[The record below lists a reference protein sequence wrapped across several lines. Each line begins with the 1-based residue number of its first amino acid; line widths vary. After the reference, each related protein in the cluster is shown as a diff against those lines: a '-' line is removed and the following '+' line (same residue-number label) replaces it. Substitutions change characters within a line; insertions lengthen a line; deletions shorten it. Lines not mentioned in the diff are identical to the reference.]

1 VDKGIIWIDIETT
14 GLDPSVDGILEI
26 AVVVTDPE
34 LRVEGVY
41 QSVIKPEE
49 DALINMSLKVANMHT
64 VNGLLDELHKGISPK
79 DSAEQIVLMFQ
90 TMNIRPM
97 AFPMGGNSIH
107 FDRSFLD
114 AHMLPVSTYCSKRNL
129 DVSALAEMGKLWY
142 PDAMKDE
149 PVKKKHHRALE
160 DIQES
165 IEQLKFLKKRLI
177 K

>member
-1 VDKGIIWIDIETT
+1 MDKGIIWIDLETT
-14 GLDPSVDGILEI
+14 GLDPLVDNILEI

-41 QSVIKPEE
+41 QSIIKPDENS
-49 DALINMSLKVANMHT
+49 LIDMSLKVAEMHT
-64 VNGLLDELHKGISPK
+64 RNGLLDELHKGISAK
-79 DSAEQIVLMFQ
+79 DSSEQIVLMFQ

-97 AFPMGGNSIH
+97 SFPMAGNSIH
-107 FDRSFLD
+107 FDRSFLQV
-114 AHMLPVSTYCSKRNL
+114 HMLPVNTYCSRRNI
-129 DVSALAEMGKLWY
+129 DVSSLAEMGKLWY

-165 IEQLKFLKKRLI
+165 IEQMRFLKERLI